1 MTFTERREVQI
12 SSWLADDSYIRA
24 ALLSV
29 PERIFTENCMFS
41 DWLMWDVLGI
51 PGKLFSDWLMQ
62 DVLGI
67 SGKRDWWH
75 LLIRF
80 PEVPGRMFLERLNSV
95 SELRTHVRLKRSAL
109 SVQVKPSKTPQS
121 PETFSRHSRRYRKC
135 F

>member
-29 PERIFTENCMFS
+29 PEQIFTENCMFS